1 MAKRKVELTEEQK
14 QKNDEILARLEADR
28 ERLVEETRALQ
39 QRTKR
44 KPGRK
49 RKSQP
54 AAEEVA
60 MNSQL

>member
-49 RKSQP
+49 RKGQP
-54 AAEEVA
+54 VTEEIV